1 MKMASR
7 VNVRWPVLVVAAVAL
22 LAVGAG
28 AAYLGVRSGKPAPAD
43 HASTAPISAPSVAPR
58 VETGA
63 PASAAGPLPDVI
75 VTLNPEAIARAGIT
89 VTAVTAGAASDGLRV
104 PGVIEANAYKQVV
117 VTPLVSGRITRVA
130 AELGQQV
137 KRGQTIAQIF
147 SPELAEAQTRYVST
161 RAALEAHDQEL
172 ARTEKLV
179 AIGAASQQEL
189 ERIHAEHTARRA
201 EVQSIAARLQLL
213 GLSAKAVD
221 NLGPGRAVDATTSVA
236 APIDGVI
243 TRREANV
250 GTNVDQATQL
260 FTIVDLSSVWVVVDV
275 YEKDFALVRVGST
288 ATITTRAYPA
298 MALQGRVSYIDAQV
312 SAETRTAKARIEVPN
327 ARADLRLGMYA
338 EAIIGSGGGP
348 MTPMVPRTAVQNVG
362 DRTVV
367 YLVDPKNAG
376 RFVEREVQLG
386 GASGDLVA
394 ILAGVGAAD
403 VVVSEGSF
411 YVRAERERLGLRGGG
426 ASPAGHGS
434 MAAGGAVQQANVSV
448 TEVAFN
454 PQRLTLK
461 AGVPARI
468 TFTRTSDKTCATAVV
483 FPSLNI
489 RRDLPL
495 NQPVAIEF
503 TPDKPGEIAFACGMN
518 MLRGSV
524 VVQ

>member
-1 MKMASR
+1 MNMASR

-28 AAYLGVRSGKPAPAD
+28 AAYLGVRPGTSAPAD
-43 HASTAPISAPSVAPR
+43 PAATAPISSPSVLPS
-58 VETGA
+58 VETDA
-63 PASAAGPLPDVI
+63 PASAAEPLPDVV
-75 VTLNPEAIARAGIT
+75 VTLSPEAVTRAGIT
-89 VTAVTAGAASDGLRV
+89 VTAVTAGASSDGLRV
-104 PGVIEANAYKQVV
+104 PGVVEANAYKQIV

-179 AIGAASQQEL
+179 AIGAASKQEL

-213 GLSAKAVD
+213 GLSARAID
-221 NLGPGRAVDATTSVA
+221 SLGPGRAVEATTSVP
-236 APIDGVI
+236 APIDGVV
-243 TRREANV
+243 TKREANV

-275 YEKDFALVRVGST
+275 YEKDFSLVRVGST
-288 ATITTRAYPA
+288 ATVTTRAYPGL
-298 MALQGRVSYIDAQV
+298 ALQGRVSYIDAQV

-327 ARADLRLGMYA
+327 ARAELRLGMYA
-338 EAIIGSGGGP
+338 EAMLGSGGGP
-348 MTPMVPRTAVQNVG
+348 TTPMVPSTAVQNVG

-367 YLVDPKNAG
+367 YLVDPKQAG
-376 RFVEREVQLG
+376 RFVEREVRLG
-386 GASGDLVA
+386 GASGDRVA
-394 ILAGVGAAD
+394 ILAGVQAAD
-403 VVVSEGSF
+403 VVVTAGSF
-411 YVRAERERLGLRGGG
+411 SVRAERERLGLRAGA
-426 ASPAGHGS
+426 ASPAGHGAMPAS
-434 MAAGGAVQQANVSV
+434 GAVQQAHVTV
-448 TEVAFN
+448 TEAGFS
-454 PQRLTLK
+454 PQQLSLK

-483 FPSLNI
+483 FSSLNI

-503 TPDKPGEIAFACGMN
+503 TPDQPGEVAFVCGMN
-518 MLRGSV
+518 MLRGSL